1 MKIKRKDRAFVI
13 LGVCSILILIL
24 VACVLGMQERSYGLT
39 LEQQRRQV
47 VDLEN
52 QLSVKQAELDT
63 TQHTVIRD
71 LTGLDANRKAK
82 DDEVARVFI
91 SKVTTWNGI
100 DEYKTMRSEVVK
112 EYNLNST
119 SSFLTVFLPS
129 SPGAHIISG
138 VEYSCRYDSMESQVY
153 NINADVY
160 SYFTKVSF
168 VAAGP
173 GGGTATVTAIFMYTV
188 DADGNIGNLNA
199 YGLA

>member
-1 MKIKRKDRAFVI
+1 MKIKRKDRAFVV

-63 TQHTVIRD
+63 TQHTV
-71 LTGLDANRKAK
+71 AK
-82 DDEVARVFI
+82 DDETARAFI